1 MSSRRNLVRI
11 AAATALALAPMA
23 FAQPAAAQAAKL
35 DDPTIVAIF
44 DAANSWDMETGAL
57 AEKKGTTKEVR
68 DYGEMIARDHKAVRQ
83 MGRDLAARLG
93 VTPTPP
99 KNFGMAKDHATAVS
113 NLKAANGRA
122 FDRAFLQHEVAFHK
136 AVIDAMNTTLLP
148 SLRNEEVKN
157 LVKKVEPAFNAHM
170 MAAQNLLDK
179 MAK

>member
-1 MSSRRNLVRI
+1 MSSRRSLVRV
-11 AAATALALAPMA
+11 AAAAALVAAPLA
-23 FAQPAAAQAAKL
+23 FASPAAAQAKL

-44 DAANSWDMETGAL
+44 DAANTWDMETGAI

-83 MGRDLAARLG
+83 MGRDLATKLG

-99 KNFGMAKDHATAVS
+99 KNFGMAKDHAAAVS
-113 NLKAANGRA
+113 NLKAANGKA

-136 AVIDAMNTTLLP
+136 AVIDAMNATLLP
-148 SLRNEEVKN
+148 SLQNEEVKN
-157 LVKKVEPAFNAHM
+157 LVKKVEPAFTAHM

-179 MAK
+179 MAR